1 MKKLIFA
8 CCVIF
13 CSACTLKEQDKTQAK
28 TYFDLETYFKQEA
41 TRLTKSNQPIY
52 KTVLVNGKAEEKKL
66 LIKNWEKEFSSFID
80 ADINKTSWRGSFKLT
95 KTDSLTT
102 YTSDSK
108 KIPVKKL
115 EIAYKNNKVMAIK
128 IFVTNTNDLYTSQDS
143 LSYYP
148 DSLYQIKKIQH
159 IKLMDEKNYQIT
171 GKFK

>member
-8 CCVIF
+8 CGVLF
-13 CSACTLKEQDKTQAK
+13 CSACTLKEQDKIAVK
-28 TYFDLETYFKQEA
+28 TYFDMESYFKQEA
-41 TRLTKSNQPIY
+41 ARLTKANQAID
-52 KTVLVNGKAEEKKL
+52 KTVLVNGKTEEKKL

-80 ADINKTSWRGSFKLT
+80 ADINKASWRGSFKLT

-102 YTSDSK
+102 YTSNSE

-115 EIAYKNNKVMAIK
+115 EITYKDNKVMAIK
-128 IFVTNTNDLYTSQDS
+128 VFVTNTNDLYTSQDS

-148 DSLYQIKKIQH
+148 DSLYQIKKTQH
-159 IKLMDEKNYQIT
+159 IKLMDEKKYQIT